1 MVSKLK
7 GWWVGLG
14 AIAGVG
20 GVYAAP
26 PIIYSAAVTNENWGD
41 FWRAAATPYG
51 ATTAGLLALS
61 AGGLAFYN
69 GYEER
74 KVNQAVEDRR
84 HDAETIR
91 TLRERYT
98 AAVEQLANDSTTIS
112 QAGVY
117 AIAALADDWLRIT
130 QTADA
135 QVCINLLCAYLRSA
149 PVDVSTT
156 KLPPDQP
163 VRDTIMRTI
172 AAHLT
177 APDPDESAGAASKTW
192 RDLDYDFTGAH
203 LREVNLDR
211 AVFRG
216 ARTDFTDVHFHGQK
230 TSFRETEF
238 RASRTLFERAEF
250 HGQVAT
256 FQGAKFHSEHTEFSE
271 AKFNGGSTFFADAQF
286 HGEAIHF
293 EDAVFM
299 NETTSFAGAQVRC
312 RKNISFYLAEFHS
325 SRRINFESAEFHTPV
340 ASFVD
345 VQFDSRRTSF
355 EDVQF
360 HTDKATFMR
369 SGFDRK
375 TTSFRNAQFH
385 GTSLIFDEAKFRAE
399 ATTFIDAEFGSASTS
414 FRAASFSGRG
424 ATFRHAKFA
433 GDTTNFSFVDFETT
447 HLCEFVDPAAWKNM
461 VFDWDEDLSEKPD
474 IVTPAKWPPLASD
487 PDDAAEEK
495 LRENGPRGRA
505 GRTERLLTVAQRLR
519 GRFAPKRR

>member
-1 MVSKLK
+1 MKSMLK
-7 GWWVGLG
+7 RWGIGLC
-14 AIAGVG
+14 ALVGVG

-26 PIIYSAAVTNENWGD
+26 LIIYSAAVTNENWGD

-51 ATTAGLLALS
+51 ATTAGLFALS

-69 GYEER
+69 GHEER

-117 AIAALADDWLRIT
+117 AIAALADDWLSIT

-149 PVDVSTT
+149 PVDASATE
-156 KLPPDQP
+156 LPPDQP

-177 APDPDESAGAASKTW
+177 APDPDESAGTASKTW

-203 LREVNLDR
+203 LYDVNLDR
-211 AVFRG
+211 VVFRG
-216 ARTDFTDVHFHGQK
+216 ERTDFTDVHFHGQK
-230 TSFRETEF
+230 ASFRETEF
-238 RASRTLFERAEF
+238 RASRTRFERAEF
-250 HGQVAT
+250 HNRIT
-256 FQGAKFHSEHTEFSE
+256 SFHDAKFHSEHTAFFGT
-271 AKFNGGSTFFADAQF
+271 KFNGVSVFFTNAQF
-286 HGEAIHF
+286 LGDAIHF

-299 NETTSFAGAQVRC
+299 NQSVTSFAGAQVWC
-312 RKNISFYLAEFHS
+312 RKDISFDVAEFHS
-325 SRRINFESAEFHTPV
+325 SRTNFDSAEFHTPV
-340 ASFVD
+340 ATFAD

-355 EDVQF
+355 QNVQF
-360 HTDKATFMR
+360 YTDQASFMR
-369 SGFDRK
+369 SGFDGK
-375 TTSFRNAQFH
+375 TTSFREAQFH

-399 ATTFIDAEFGSASTS
+399 TTSFIDAEFSSSSTS
-414 FRAASFSGRG
+414 FRAASFNG
-424 ATFRHAKFA
+424 AGASFRHAKFA
-433 GDTTNFSFVDFETT
+433 SDTTTFALVKFETT
-447 HLCEFVDPAAWKNM
+447 NLCEFVDPAAWKSM
-461 VFDWDEDLSEKPD
+461 VFDWDEDLSKKPD
-474 IVTPAKWPPLASD
+474 SVTPAKWPPLASD

-495 LRENGPRGRA
+495 LRENGPGGRA
-505 GRTERLLTVAQRLR
+505 GRMARGLTVAQRLR
-519 GRFAPKRR
+519 GRLAPKRR